1 MAANGRPCRS
11 TADERA
17 EVRRLALLGVSVREI
32 AERVFGERRF
42 RGRVERILKTVE
54 PVAVVGVAEDRRR
67 AVEEFM
73 VLPRVEQFRRL
84 LDRRMAELAGRDDA
98 ASPRELLG
106 LLNLDRQIRALET
119 LERLRAF

>member
-1 MAANGRPCRS
+1 MSA
-11 TADERA
+11 
-17 EVRRLALLGVSVREI
+17 VSV
-32 AERVFGERRF
+32 AGWN
-42 RGRVERILKTVE
+42 GSWKTVE
-54 PVAVVGVAEDRRR
+54 PVAVVGVAADRRR